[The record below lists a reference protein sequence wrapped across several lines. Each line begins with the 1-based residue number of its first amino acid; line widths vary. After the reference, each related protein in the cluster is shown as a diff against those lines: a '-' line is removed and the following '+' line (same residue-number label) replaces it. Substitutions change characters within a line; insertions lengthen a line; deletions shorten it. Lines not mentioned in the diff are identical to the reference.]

1 MMVII
6 QKFFSTFNQLVSHIN
21 GIKGGLENEYG
32 NAHLL

>member
-1 MMVII
+1 MVFFV
-6 QKFFSTFNQLVSHIN
+6 QKLSSAFSQLVSHIN